1 MKRNWSEPE
10 LDEAWLLSPAEL
22 EFLTNRSPASRLGVA
37 LQLKMLPFAGRFF
50 EVANE
55 LAPVVVHFVAQ
66 QVGVHPKLLNEYD
79 VEGRSAKRDRSAIRK
94 HLGWRQATEA
104 DHAAM
109 SSWLRSEVLMGAPE
123 PKHLGDIAL
132 SWYRDRKI
140 ETPAQTNCERYI
152 RAAVSNFENDLI
164 ATIAARL
171 PNESRRSI
179 DELLTAYDPSDDGV
193 AAPAERVVTLTTLKA
208 DPRRPSVDSITSEI
222 AKLQRI
228 DRLALPPDL
237 LSHLSPKII
246 DVFCRRVATEPAS
259 ELRLRVEPM
268 RYVLLAIY
276 CWQRRRQLMDGLVDL
291 LIQTVHRIGVSA
303 EHKVERELL
312 DDFRRVRGK
321 TTVLFKLAEAAVEH
335 PEGVVQ
341 DVLFPV
347 VGEQT
352 LRDLV
357 KEYKSNGP
365 QFNTVVHTVMRAS
378 YSNHY
383 RRALPT
389 LIDVLPFRCNNEA
402 YRPVMRALEIVQAT
416 RNERTQYHIVSDDL
430 PVDGVIKPK
439 WMDIVIETDPKGRR
453 RINRIN
459 YEICVLQALREGLRS
474 KEIWVDGADRYRNP
488 DEDLPGDFRENRE
501 QYYAA
506 LNLTEDPEPFI
517 EKVKK
522 AMFEGLLTL
531 DAGMPSN
538 AKVRI
543 LQRGPHK
550 LSITPLDAQP
560 EPPNLAALKAEIYD
574 RWASTSLLDVLKEAE
589 LRIGFTE
596 AFPTAAS
603 RASVEPDA
611 LRRRLL
617 LCLYGLG
624 TNAGLRRILAG
635 GTGATYKELLYTK
648 RRFILKASLR
658 NAIAQVVNA
667 TFAIR
672 NTDLWGEGTTACA
685 SDSKKFGAWDQ
696 NLMTEWH
703 IRYGGRGVMIYWH
716 VEKKSTCIY
725 SQLKRCSSSEVAAM
739 IEGVLRHC
747 TDMTVEK
754 NYVDTHGQSEVAFA
768 FCYLLGFELMPRLK
782 GIHRQ
787 KLYLPEAGCAEQFP
801 HLGPILTKPIHWDL
815 IEQQYDEMIK
825 FSTALRLGTAD
836 AESILRR
843 FTRNVPQHPTY
854 AALAELGRAVKTVF
868 LCRYLHDESL
878 RQEIHEGLNV
888 VENWNS
894 ANGFIF
900 YGKGGEVATNR
911 LDDQELSVLSLH
923 LLQQCLVYINT
934 LMIQSVLAS
943 PRWRHR
949 LTAEDRRALCPLIY
963 SHINPY
969 GRFDLD
975 MEERLAI
982 DIGTFDGTSSR
993 AVTQNQIR
1001 RGVKPLEVLAS
1012 EVETSASAAG
1022 DQ

>member
-10 LDEAWLLSPAEL
+10 LDGAWLLSPAEL
-22 EFLTNRSPASRLGVA
+22 GMLANKSAATRLGFA
-37 LQLKMLPFAGRFF
+37 LQLKMLPFDGRFF
-50 EVANE
+50 GTVTE
-55 LAPVVVHFVAQ
+55 LPSVVVRFVAQ
-66 QVGVHPKLLNEYD
+66 QVGVHPKVLNDYEID
-79 VEGRSAKRDRSAIRK
+79 GRSGKRDRADIRK
-94 HLGWRQATEA
+94 LLGWRPATDDDNA
-104 DHAAM
+104 DM
-109 SSWLRSEVLMGAPE
+109 SLWLRSEVLANAPE
-123 PKHLGDIAL
+123 PKHLDDIAL
-132 SWYRDRKI
+132 NWYREHRI
-140 ETPAQTNCERYI
+140 ETPARINRDRFI
-152 RAAVSNFENDLI
+152 RAAVSAFESELF
-164 ATIAARL
+164 ASIAAKL
-171 PNESRRSI
+171 PLDSRQSM
-179 DELLTAYDPSDDGV
+179 DELLTLSERTDDD
-193 AAPAERVVTLTTLKA
+193 ASALDDDTVTSLTTLKT
-208 DPRRPSVDSITSEI
+208 DPRRPGVDSIAMEI
-222 AKLQRI
+222 AKLRRI
-228 DRLALPPDL
+228 DRIRLPPDL
-237 LSHLSPKII
+237 LTDVAPKLI
-246 DVFCRRVATEPAS
+246 DRFYRRVTTEPAS
-259 ELRLRVEPM
+259 ELRLRVEPV
-268 RYVLLAIY
+268 RYTMVAAY
-276 CWQRRRQLMDGLVDL
+276 CWQRRRQVMDGLVDL
-291 LIQTVHRIGVSA
+291 LIQTVHRINVSA
-303 EHKVERELL
+303 EHKVERQLL

-321 TTVLFKLAEAAVEH
+321 ATVLFKLAEAAVEH
-335 PEGVVQ
+335 PEGVIQ

-383 RRALPT
+383 RRALPK
-389 LIDVLPFRCNNEA
+389 LLDILPFRCNNDA
-402 YRPVMRALEIVQAT
+402 YRPVMRALELVQST
-416 RNERTQYHIVSDDL
+416 RSERTQYHAVTDDL
-430 PVDGVIKPK
+430 PVDGVIKTK
-439 WMDIVIETDPKGRR
+439 WLDIVVETDPKGNRR
-453 RINRIN
+453 VNRIN

-474 KEIWVDGADRYRNP
+474 KEIWVEGADRYRNP

-501 QYYAA
+501 MYYAA
-506 LNLTEDPEPFI
+506 LKLTDDPKPYI
-517 EKVKK
+517 EKLKK
-522 AMFEGLLTL
+522 AMFDGLRKLN
-531 DAGMPSN
+531 AGMPDN

-543 LQRGPHK
+543 LQRGPHR

-560 EPPNLAALKAEIYD
+560 DPPNLAALKTEIFD
-574 RWASTSLLDVLKEAE
+574 RWASTSLLDILKEAE

-596 AFPTAAS
+596 AFPTTAS
-603 RASVEPDA
+603 RAAIDPDE

-635 GTGATYKELLYTK
+635 DTGATYKELLYTK
-648 RRFILKASLR
+648 RRFILRASLR
-658 NAIAQVVNA
+658 NAIAMVVNA
-667 TFAIR
+667 TFAAR
-672 NTDLWGEGTTACA
+672 QSDLWGEGTTACA

-716 VEKKSTCIY
+716 VEKRSTCIH

-768 FCYLLGFELMPRLK
+768 FCNLLGFDLMPRLK

-787 KLYLPEAGCAEQFP
+787 KLYLPEAGCGDQFA
-801 HLGPILTKPIHWDL
+801 HLQPILTKPINWGL
-815 IEQQYDEMIK
+815 IEQQYDEMVK
-825 FSTALRLGTAD
+825 FATALRLGTAD
-836 AESILRR
+836 SEAILRR

-854 AALAELGRAVKTVF
+854 AALAELGRAVKTIF
-868 LCRYLHDESL
+868 LCQYLHDEAL
-878 RQEIHEGLNV
+878 RQEIQEGLNV

-911 LDDQELSVLSLH
+911 LEDQELSVLSLH

-943 PRWRHR
+943 KRWRHR

-963 SHINPY
+963 GHINPY

-975 MEERLAI
+975 MDERLSLDSEAL
-982 DIGTFDGTSSR
+982 
-993 AVTQNQIR
+993 AV
-1001 RGVKPLEVLAS
+1001 A
-1012 EVETSASAAG
+1012 
-1022 DQ
+1022 